1 MSEFAKNVLG
11 FRKVHLSSTEAI
23 AFPTQ
28 LDSKVSPRPV
38 PLPTQFSFNMPS
50 INTPPQTS
58 CLGAIAVFTGGSINC
73 STGLDVVGG
82 NVIVGAGEYMRVSPV
97 VNIEVAGWSNQN
109 YYRPT
114 KAGNTGMT
122 ATFDAETSLIDAVNV
137 DTISKNAANITT
149 QESEGLNPVP
159 LGLTNTDIPLISDP
173 LLSATTEQGELYDGA
188 GGVMKPMEDTTL
200 GTLYQH
206 ATNITEYPSATI
218 KQNYADVSS
227 NSLVFGIDLKAN
239 PQSIKLK
246 PLTNTQS
253 WRTGICV
260 GNPFSKQ
267 ITCSVFLQQ
276 GYNTDL
282 VIDTTKNS
290 TLYQQRDLVGLSQTF
305 SDGAGG
311 TIETNPVDSIASVD
325 LYFDFLLYDMD
336 RISGDKLQALLSI

>member
-1 MSEFAKNVLG
+1 MSSEFAKNVLG
-11 FRKVHLSSTEAI
+11 FRKVHISSTEAI
-23 AFPTQ
+23 AFPKQ
-28 LDSKVSPRPV
+28 VSGKAAAGSY

-73 STGLDVVGG
+73 STGIDVGG
-82 NVIVGAGEYMRVSPV
+82 GNLIVGAGEYMRVSPI
-97 VNIEVAGWSNQN
+97 VNVEVAGWSNQN

-114 KAGNTGMT
+114 QAGNTGMT

-137 DTISKNAANITT
+137 DTISMNAPNITT
-149 QESEGLNPVP
+149 TEGVGANLVP
-159 LGLTNTDIPLISDP
+159 LGMTNLDFPLIADP
-173 LLSATTEQGELYDGA
+173 TFSATTEQGELYDGNL
-188 GGVMKPMEDTTL
+188 GTTKPMEDTTA
-200 GTLYQH
+200 GILYQH
-206 ATNITEYPSATI
+206 ATNITEYSSTI
-218 KQNYADVSS
+218 DQNFADVSS
-227 NSLVFGIDLKAN
+227 SSLVDGLDLKAI
-239 PQSIKLK
+239 PQSVKLK

-276 GYNTDL
+276 GYDTDMVL
-282 VIDTTKNS
+282 DSTKNS
-290 TLYQQRDLVGLSQTF
+290 ALYQQRDLVGLNQNF

-311 TIETNPVDSIASVD
+311 VFNTSPVDSISSVD

-336 RISGDKLQALLSI
+336 RISGDKLQALLSV